1 MDNMLGG
8 EKNIKDINSNP
19 LGIAIKDNTTSISYT
34 KTNKLISALYMVT
47 DIMDKEEPLRNKLRT
62 LGTNIISDIYSMP
75 VGALSKISEI
85 MTFLDIAGVVNL
97 ISEMNA
103 NILRKE
109 FFELKTA
116 IEESIQ
122 ILKPSHSGINLSE
135 LFRNDFSLPSASF
148 LNEKRRNEEHKG
160 HTRIGVQKGSTLL
173 KALSNVEG
181 MKTLRGVGMPARPI
195 DGSDRKHH
203 ADFEVLKGQRRTE
216 ILSIIKANS
225 NGATITDIKAKT
237 FGSLISCGEKTLQR
251 ELIDM
256 LKDGVLKK
264 TGEKRWSKYF
274 LSN

>member
-1 MDNMLGG
+1 
-8 EKNIKDINSNP
+8 
-19 LGIAIKDNTTSISYT
+19 
-34 KTNKLISALYMVT
+34 
-47 DIMDKEEPLRNKLRT
+47 
-62 LGTNIISDIYSMP
+62 
-75 VGALSKISEI
+75 
-85 MTFLDIAGVVNL
+85 
-97 ISEMNA
+97 
-103 NILRKE
+103 
-109 FFELKTA
+109 
-116 IEESIQ
+116 
-122 ILKPSHSGINLSE
+122 
-135 LFRNDFSLPSASF
+135 
-148 LNEKRRNEEHKG
+148 
-160 HTRIGVQKGSTLL
+160 
-173 KALSNVEG
+173 
-181 MKTLRGVGMPARPI
+181 MPARPI